1 MAGNPYALNFGPVT
15 NALAA
20 VQKQRNADR
29 EFDESGRRWE
39 AQNYLAQAQLGIQRQ
54 NAARQQAEYDRQ
66 NAVRGEVTN
75 WLAQNP
81 NVGGVPQPLVDLSR
95 IQGDASPV
103 QQFLLAEAK
112 RRAALS
118 GPEEYGKSGSI
129 FQGPDGKFY
138 SGQFSSRGRVNI
150 QPLEVGGSALTPAK
164 GVQVVGDE
172 VINSA
177 TGGQVRNV
185 APQIAGGEI
194 AKGEGQ
200 NIAKTRAALPEA
212 RQRLT
217 IIGGNLDR
225 LKQTAINVRDHK
237 GLGSVVGGLYQAY
250 APNVSEDARNAGT
263 ELENLKVQISGTVLQ
278 AMRDASK
285 TGGAVGQVTEREWP
299 RLENMIANL
308 DPRQGRPQ
316 FMRNLAAIIT
326 YADQVKAALQQA
338 YEADVAV
345 ASRGGGAV
353 TPSAPQRLRFNPQ
366 TGELE

>member
-1 MAGNPYALNFGPVT
+1 MARNPYTLDFAPIN

-20 VQKQRNADR
+20 WQKQRNSDR
-29 EFDESGRRWE
+29 EFE
-39 AQNYLAQAQLGIQRQ
+39 AQNYLANEQLGIQKQ

-118 GPEEYGKSGSI
+118 GPEEFGKTGVP
-129 FQGPDGKFY
+129 FQGPDGRFY
-138 SGQFSSRGRVNI
+138 TVQFGSRGQRIVK
-150 QPLEVGGSALTPAK
+150 PVEVDGTPLTPAR
-164 GVQVVGDE
+164 GVFQVGDE
-172 VINSA
+172 LTDKA
-177 TGGQVRNV
+177 TGMPVRNV
-185 APQIAGGEI
+185 APQLANEEI
-194 AKGEGQ
+194 AKGEGK
-200 NIAKTRAALPEA
+200 NIAKTRAELPEA

-217 IIGGNLDR
+217 MITGNLDR
-225 LKQTAINVRDHK
+225 LKQTALNVRDHK
-237 GLGSVVGGLYQAY
+237 GINLVVGGLYQAY

-299 RLENMIANL
+299 RLENMLANL
-308 DPRQGRPQ
+308 DPRQGRQQ
-316 FMRNLAAIIT
+316 FMQNLAAIIT
-326 YADQVKAALQQA
+326 YVDQVKAALQQA

>member
-1 MAGNPYALNFGPVT
+1 MARNPYTLDYSPVT

-20 VQKQRNADR
+20 WQKQRNTDR

-39 AQNYLAQAQLGIQRQ
+39 AQNALAQAQLGLQQ
-54 NAARQQAEYDRQ
+54 SAAARQQAEYDRQ
-66 NAVRGEVTN
+66 NATRGAVTN

-103 QQFLLAEAK
+103 QQYLLAEAK
-112 RRAALS
+112 RRAAAG
-118 GPEEYGKSGSI
+118 GPEEFGKAGAVYQDPVTGEFKAI
-129 FQGPDGKFY
+129 QFGGRGTLKTHDLQGMRPA
-138 SGQFSSRGRVNI
+138 RGT
-150 QPLEVGGSALTPAK
+150 S
-164 GVQVVGDE
+164 VVGDE
-172 VINSA
+172 IIDKS
-177 TGGQVRNV
+177 TGQPVRNI
-185 APQIAGGEI
+185 APNLAAEEI
-194 AKGEGQ
+194 AKGEGK
-200 NIAKTRAALPEA
+200 NIAKVRAELPEA
-212 RQRLT
+212 RQRFT
-217 IIGGNLDR
+217 MITGNLDR

-237 GLGSVVGGLYQAY
+237 GINSVVGGLYQAY

-263 ELENLKVQISGTVLQ
+263 ELENLKVQISGVVLQ

-299 RLENMIANL
+299 RLENMLANL
-308 DPRQGRPQ
+308 DPRQGRQQ

-326 YADQVKAALQQA
+326 YADQVKEALRDA